1 MFVRY
6 ENNRLSSQP
15 HAVAGVS
22 GLDSMIGISS
32 YERSVHG
39 NERQKTFLKKKKK
52 EEKKRKRKREK
63 KRVWPLRQGFCD
75 HRTSHRFAISYRL
88 KSKER

>member
-32 YERSVHG
+32 YERNVHV
-39 NERQKTFLKKKKK
+39 NEKAGKTKKKKK
-52 EEKKRKRKREK
+52 KGGKNESGPFDRAS
-63 KRVWPLRQGFCD
+63 VTIDPATALQ
-75 HRTSHRFAISYRL
+75 
-88 KSKER
+88 

>member
-39 NERQKTFLKKKKK
+39 NERQKTFKKKKK
-52 EEKKRKRKREK
+52 KKRKGKRKKNESGPFDRASVTIE
-63 KRVWPLRQGFCD
+63 PATALQ
-75 HRTSHRFAISYRL
+75 
-88 KSKER
+88 

>member
-32 YERSVHG
+32 YERNVHV
-39 NERQKTFLKKKKK
+39 NEKAGKTKKKKK
-52 EEKKRKRKREK
+52 RGK
-63 KRVWPLRQGFCD
+63 
-75 HRTSHRFAISYRL
+75 TSPAPSTGHL
-88 KSKER
+88 

>member
-32 YERSVHG
+32 YERSVHV
-39 NERQKTFLKKKKK
+39 NEMAGKTKQKKGKNESGPFDRASVTIDPATAL
-52 EEKKRKRKREK
+52 
-63 KRVWPLRQGFCD
+63 Q
-75 HRTSHRFAISYRL
+75 
-88 KSKER
+88 

>member
-32 YERSVHG
+32 YERNVHV
-39 NERQKTFLKKKKK
+39 NEKAGKTKKKKK
-52 EEKKRKRKREK
+52 GE
-63 KRVWPLRQGFCD
+63 KRVRPLRQGICD
-75 HRTSHRFAISYRL
+75 HRSSHRFAISYRL

>member
-32 YERSVHG
+32 YERNVHV
-39 NERQKTFLKKKKK
+39 NEKAGKTKKKKK
-52 EEKKRKRKREK
+52 KKGKNESGPFDRAS
-63 KRVWPLRQGFCD
+63 VTIDPATALQ
-75 HRTSHRFAISYRL
+75 
-88 KSKER
+88 

>member
-32 YERSVHG
+32 YERNVHV
-39 NERQKTFLKKKKK
+39 NEKAGEKKKKGK
-52 EEKKRKRKREK
+52 NESGPFDRAS
-63 KRVWPLRQGFCD
+63 VTIDPATASQ
-75 HRTSHRFAISYRL
+75 
-88 KSKER
+88 

>member
-39 NERQKTFLKKKKK
+39 NERQKTFKKKKK
-52 EEKKRKRKREK
+52 RRKEKEK
-63 KRVWPLRQGFCD
+63 EKGKK
-75 HRTSHRFAISYRL
+75 TSLAPSTGL
-88 KSKER
+88 L

>member
-32 YERSVHG
+32 HERNVHV
-39 NERQKTFLKKKKK
+39 NEKNQKQKTKKKK
-52 EEKKRKRKREK
+52 EN
-63 KRVWPLRQGFCD
+63 RVRPLRQGFCD
-75 HRTSHRFAISYRL
+75 QPATAL
-88 KSKER
+88 Q

>member
-32 YERSVHG
+32 YERNVHV
-39 NERQKTFLKKKKK
+39 NEKAGKTKKKKK
-52 EEKKRKRKREK
+52 GKNESGPFDRAS
-63 KRVWPLRQGFCD
+63 VTIDPATALQ
-75 HRTSHRFAISYRL
+75 
-88 KSKER
+88 